1 MGSGQAARFFG
12 VAERMVGWCSG
23 EGGVVTALVV
33 WDENAEKGLC
43 FEYGSGKLESNEAS
57 RYLRVRRNC
66 GDMMAD
72 LSQFVQSL

>member
-1 MGSGQAARFFG
+1 
-12 VAERMVGWCSG
+12 MVT
-23 EGGVVTALVV
+23 VLVV

>member
-1 MGSGQAARFFG
+1 MR
-12 VAERMVGWCSG
+12 VEWCSG
-23 EGGVVTALVV
+23 EGVVVTVLVV

>member
-1 MGSGQAARFFG
+1 
-12 VAERMVGWCSG
+12 MVT
-23 EGGVVTALVV
+23 VLVV
-33 WDENAEKGLC
+33 WAKNAEKGLC